1 MDSDFTPIPLK
12 NDPYSVWRGYNFQ
25 LYATSWFL
33 MTFAKQA
40 EAVVVSVFVY
50 NYVHSLYHS
59 VETASLAVGL
69 LGLVQALP
77 MMALAIPGGQI
88 ADRWDRRIVLT
99 ASLAASGAMSA
110 VLAAAVYRHASL
122 WWIYLPLL
130 ASAVGQASG
139 SPSRTALLPQLVP
152 SEDFSN
158 AVAWNMTVFQV
169 GRVTGPLL
177 GGLIAGIFGTPAA
190 LIVALACRLLSMAA
204 AFFLPRRTA
213 DARRAVEAISW
224 KSLVAGVR
232 FVWRQK
238 LILATITLDL
248 FAVLF
253 GGATYL
259 FPAFARD
266 ILKVGESNVDF
277 CVGTLRAADAV
288 GAIVMAVLLT
298 HLPPIR
304 RAGRTMLWAVAAF
317 GAATIV
323 FGLSQWFW
331 LSLAMMFLVGAV
343 DAISV
348 VVRHT
353 LVQML
358 TPDSMRGRV
367 SAVNSV
373 FIVAS
378 NDLGGLESGLTAWL
392 VGPVVSVVGG
402 GIATILVVAASVRI
416 WPQILGIGS
425 LQDIHPAEEEEE
437 GLGIGD

>member
-1 MDSDFTPIPLK
+1 MDADLTPLPLK
-12 NDPYSVWRGYNFQ
+12 TDPYAVWRGHNFQ
-25 LYATSWFL
+25 LYSTSWFL
-33 MTFAKQA
+33 MTFAKEVELVA
-40 EAVVVSVFVY
+40 MIVY
-50 NYVHSLYHS
+50 VYGFFDSPS
-59 VETASLAVGL
+59 AGSLAVGG

-88 ADRWDRRIVLT
+88 ADRWDRRLT
-99 ASLAASGAMSA
+99 LTMSLAATATISA
-110 VLAAAVYRHASL
+110 VLTVTVYRHAPL
-122 WWIYLPLL
+122 AWIYLLLL
-130 ASAVGQASG
+130 ASAVGQALG
-139 SPSRTALLPQLVP
+139 NPSRTALLPQLVP
-152 SEDFSN
+152 GKDFSN
-158 AVAWNMTVFQV
+158 AVAWNTTVFQIA
-169 GRVTGPLL
+169 RVTGPLL
-177 GGLIAGIFGTPAA
+177 GGLVAGIYGVP
-190 LIVALACRLLSMAA
+190 VALVLVFVCRLAAMAVA
-204 AFFLPRRTA
+204 RALPRWTA
-213 DARRAVEAISW
+213 EARRAAEAVSW
-224 KSLVAGVR
+224 RSLGAGVR

-266 ILKVGESNVDF
+266 ILKVGQSNVNL
-277 CVGTLRAADAV
+277 CVGMLRAADGL
-288 GAIVMAVLLT
+288 GAICMMVLLA

-317 GAATIV
+317 GAGTIV
-323 FGLSQWFW
+323 FGLSRWFW
-331 LSLAMMFLVGAV
+331 LSLVMIFLVGAV

-358 TPDSMRGRV
+358 TPDAMRGRV

-378 NDLGGLESGLTAWL
+378 NDLGGLESGLTAAL
-392 VGPVVSVVGG
+392 FGPILSVVGG
-402 GIATILVVAASVRI
+402 GIATVLVVLAAARI

-425 LQDIHPAEEEEE
+425 LRDIRPAEEEQ

>member
-1 MDSDFTPIPLK
+1 MQSPLAPVAPK
-12 NDPYSVWRGYNFQ
+12 PDPYAVWRGRGFQ

-40 EAVVVSVFVY
+40 ESVVMSVFVY
-50 NYVHSLYHS
+50 SYVHNLYHS
-59 VETASLAVGL
+59 VQTAALAVGV

-77 MMALAIPGGQI
+77 MMVLAIPGGQI
-88 ADRWDRRIVLT
+88 ADRWDRRLVLT
-99 ASLAASGAMSA
+99 VSLAATGAMSA
-110 VLAAAVYRHASL
+110 VLAAAVYRHEPL
-122 WWIYLPLL
+122 LWIYLPLL
-130 ASAVGQASG
+130 LGAVGQALG
-139 SPSRTALLPQLVP
+139 NPSRTALLPQLVP

-158 AVAWNMTVFQV
+158 AVAWNTTVFQI

-190 LIVALACRLLSMAA
+190 LIVALACRLLAMAA
-204 AFFLPRRTA
+204 AFFLPRQA
-213 DARRAVEAISW
+213 AAARRAVEAVSW
-224 KSLVAGVR
+224 ESLVAGVR

-253 GGATYL
+253 GGVTYL
-259 FPAFARD
+259 FAPFARD
-266 ILKVGESNVDF
+266 ILNVGQSNVDF
-277 CVGTLRAADAV
+277 CVGMLFAADAV
-288 GAIVMAVLLT
+288 GAISMAVLLA

-304 RAGRTMLWAVAAF
+304 HAGRTMLWAVAAF
-317 GAATIV
+317 GAVTIV
-323 FGLSQWFW
+323 FGVSTWFW
-331 LSLAMMFLVGAV
+331 LSFATMFVVGAV

-358 TPDSMRGRV
+358 TPDAMRGRV

-392 VGPVVSVVGG
+392 VGPVISVVGG
-402 GIATILVVAASVRI
+402 GILTILVVLASTRV
-416 WPQILGIGS
+416 WPQLLGIGS
-425 LQDIHPAEEEEE
+425 LRDIHPEEEERN
-437 GLGIGD
+437 